1 MTMVR
6 QYPPQPQPH
15 SQLFP
20 SLGPYNNLPTSPHGS
35 LLRNAPGFDQRSLG
49 QQPIPQRYAHP
60 LSRHNS
66 YGAQDSS
73 SEHGSG
79 RGKPPEHMLRR
90 KTPNGILA
98 AAYDGTSVE
107 QTEKPHATKH
117 ILLPVTADSRIGS
130 SSTFSYNLK
139 QELPLRSPGANN
151 EFNQGKQDPLSDWNP
166 SLYFETGSG
175 RAHEGWKG
183 AHHPLPQIDS
193 MLNQMPQHQP
203 PLHYQ
208 MYGQHFCG
216 ALEPSLQ
223 SPLGPTVSNDQG
235 PFGPYWHDG
244 TFIPYR
250 PAAMRDP
257 RYFAHHG
264 PNWNALHPGGF
275 LNTGPGDWHTFN
287 SAVSNITN
295 IQQIPYSMHHQVSM
309 VPPNAYNLGR
319 PSIDYSVPYP
329 QSHSRHVGLDYQS
342 QTLPLSFSQR
352 PHQDLSTSLSSSGQT
367 TPVPD
372 HTSVSTALTEFGPQ
386 SSNAQLRERVFAW
399 AHTVYIDLLKYLQQ
413 TRKNSAH
420 SRHPN
425 APQQHARPHI
435 YPKPPR
441 QPAANFSSS
450 SNSTGSA
457 QTLERHNTYPS
468 GSKHQPAPQDAH
480 SSSHRRNDSTHH
492 RSSSLW
498 SLSGGE
504 IRDPDPHRRS
514 WQPQSQQQY
523 PSSHGL
529 HGQGQGLD
537 PTRTLRRMSGTSITS
552 VHQSLRHEVPPS
564 MTAASALDAI
574 TKHCEESKW
583 NWIDGILLGGC
594 LAYALG
600 DYQKAQDWYKH
611 ILTLDKDHVEATSN
625 LAATLLALQQ
635 KREAEQHWRRAV
647 KLRPS
652 YFEAVEHLIG
662 LLCSDHR
669 GQEAVQ
675 VIEEVERSL
684 KFIKKGEALKNADVQ
699 SDRSNSVSQ
708 SPSISEASDKPVFEF
723 DGESESI
730 FKDMDELP
738 GSDQPGFGL
747 SGYAIPGSENG
758 RILALVHAKGNMLYA
773 LGDNA
778 GAAKAFENAVLIGAG
793 TQIQGIGGLI
803 KHILSVVGYDAADR
817 SSGGHRIPPS
827 TDPIL
832 LHPEPALKTSQLCF
846 PPHGQLPGLKYV
858 PSEGMARKAAVS
870 TTSNSLLSLAKI
882 FQDGMATNSPKA
894 SAYQTTYGVREI
906 LALYYLS
913 LSLQPSPS
921 TANNVGILLASV
933 QQYAPSRHIPV
944 SNPIPKPQ
952 IPGLV
957 PGSGIALALA
967 YYNYGL
973 LLDSRHAHLYTNL
986 GSLLK
991 DIGQLDVA
999 IQMYEQ
1005 AVACDGNFDI
1015 ALANLANAVKDK
1027 GRISDAIL
1035 YYKRAVSASPDFA
1048 EAVCGL
1054 ANALNSVCGWNGRGG
1069 IANDGGSRD
1078 RWHVDEK
1085 GLLLDARVQAASS
1098 FGWIKRVVDLV
1109 EKQLGDGE
1117 DWGRGIMDD
1126 RFIQDIV
1133 RPLALDEADPHNI
1146 NEKQEKMRRTLVKW
1160 QGQKWEG
1167 ARIVRL
1173 VERAIRRITWQWYQD
1188 KYVKR
1193 QPRSSGSYRRPR
1205 LPSALTVPAA
1215 PTVLPFHTFTCPMSA
1230 KQIRLISQR
1239 NGLRISCST
1248 LRAPWL
1254 PTNVFAPPS
1263 PPNPHLKVGYVS
1275 SDFNNHPLAHLMQ
1288 SVFGLHN
1295 PSRVKAYCY
1304 ATTAS
1309 DGSIHRQQIEREAPV
1324 FYDASNWQPERLV
1337 HQIIHDGIHILINL
1351 NGYTRGARNEVFA
1364 ARPAPIQMSFMGF
1377 AGTLGAEWCDY
1388 LLADTTAVPR
1398 ETLRGWRR
1406 NIDMEDLLEDQNSG
1420 GDDDNWVYGENII
1433 YCRDTFFC
1441 CDHRQSAPDAQE
1453 RQLTWEDEQQR
1464 RWRMRK
1470 EIFPNLPDDAIILGN
1485 FNQLYKIEP
1494 TTFRT
1499 WLRILAQLPNAVLW
1513 LLRFPDLG
1521 ETNLK
1526 QTANAWAGPEV
1537 ASRVLFTDVAQKHQ
1551 HIARARVCDL
1561 FLDTPEC
1568 NAHTTA
1574 ADVLWSGTP
1583 LLTLPRYQYK
1593 MCSRMAASI
1602 LKGALPKSPDGAQA
1616 AKDLI
1621 ATGEEDYE
1629 EKAVRLGK
1637 ECVYTGHR
1645 ATGRLSQLRKLLYE
1659 SRWTSALFDTRRWVR
1674 DLEEA
1679 YEIAWRKWERGEGGD
1694 IELKPQRMF

>member
-15 SQLFP
+15 SQLFGISP
-20 SLGPYNNLPTSPHGS
+20 SLGPYNSLPTSPHDS
-35 LLRNAPGFDQRSLG
+35 LLRNAPGFDQRSLA
-49 QQPIPQRYAHP
+49 QQPRPQQYAHP

-66 YGAQDSS
+66 YPSQGSA
-73 SEHGSG
+73 EHGPERAKHS
-79 RGKPPEHMLRR
+79 EHMLRR

-117 ILLPVTADSRIGS
+117 ILLPVAAEASIANS
-130 SSTFSYNLK
+130 NTFPYNLK
-139 QELPLRSPGANN
+139 QELPLRSPGAGMSND
-151 EFNQGKQDPLSDWNP
+151 FNHVKQQDPLSDWNP

-183 AHHPLPQIDS
+183 AQHPSLQIDS
-193 MLNQMPQHQP
+193 VLNQMPQHQQ
-203 PLHYQ
+203 PLQYQ
-208 MYGQHFCG
+208 MYGQQFCG
-216 ALEPSLQ
+216 AMEPSLQ

-250 PAAMRDP
+250 PAALRDP
-257 RYFAHHG
+257 RYYAHHG
-264 PNWNALHPGGF
+264 PGWNAPQQNGYINDGV
-275 LNTGPGDWHTFN
+275 GDWHTYNNAVPNISSLQQNHFQLQPSSLAPLN
-287 SAVSNITN
+287 S
-295 IQQIPYSMHHQVSM
+295 
-309 VPPNAYNLGR
+309 YNVGR
-319 PSIDYSVPYP
+319 PPVEYPVPYP
-329 QSHSRHVGLDYQS
+329 QSHHRNHPLEYQN
-342 QTLPLSFSQR
+342 QALPPQFGQR
-352 PHQDLSTSLSSSGQT
+352 HQDFTSSISSSGQS

-372 HTSVSTALTEFGPQ
+372 HTSVAAPLAEFGPQ
-386 SSNAQLRERVFAW
+386 SSNGQLRERVFAW

-413 TRKNSAH
+413 TRKNNAH
-420 SRHPN
+420 GRHPN
-425 APQQHARPHI
+425 GTQPMRPHI

-441 QPAANFSSS
+441 QPGANFSNSS
-450 SNSTGSA
+450 SGGNT
-457 QTLERHNTYPS
+457 QTIERPS
-468 GSKHQPAPQDAH
+468 SYQFRSHDRSSRDALT
-480 SSSHRRNDSTHH
+480 RRHDSFHH

-498 SLSGGE
+498 SSGGGE
-504 IRDPDPHRRS
+504 SRDPEAHRRS
-514 WQPQSQQQY
+514 WQQPQHQQY
-523 PSSHGL
+523 SNL
-529 HGQGQGLD
+529 HSLHMQGQGMD
-537 PTRTLRRMSGTSITS
+537 PTRTLRRMSGTSIAGI
-552 VHQSLRHEVPPS
+552 HQSLRHEMPPS

-574 TKHCEESKW
+574 TKHCEESDW

-600 DYQKAQDWYKH
+600 DYKKAKDWYEH

-635 KREAEQHWRRAV
+635 KREAEQYWKRAV

-684 KFIKKGEALKNADVQ
+684 KFVKKGETFRNVDLQ
-699 SDRSNSVSQ
+699 SERSNSLSQ

-723 DGESESI
+723 DGENESV
-730 FKDMDELP
+730 FKDLDELP
-738 GSDQPGFGL
+738 GSDQPGFGS

-773 LGDNA
+773 LGDNI
-778 GAAKAFENAVLIGAG
+778 GAARAFENAVLIGAG
-793 TQIQGIGGLI
+793 HRIQGIGGLI
-803 KHILSVVGYDAADR
+803 KHILAVVGYDAAER
-817 SSGGHRIPPS
+817 SPGGRRIPPS
-827 TDPIL
+827 SDPIL

-894 SAYQTTYGVREI
+894 SAYQSTYGVREI

-933 QQYAPSRHIPV
+933 QQSAPSKHIPV

-1035 YYKRAVSASPDFA
+1035 YYRRAVSASPEFA

-1054 ANALNSVCGWNGRGG
+1054 ANALNSVCGWTGRGG

-1085 GLLLDARVQAASS
+1085 GMLLDARLPGASS
-1098 FGWIKRVVDLV
+1098 SGWIKRVVDLV
-1109 EKQLGDGE
+1109 EKQLADGE
-1117 DWGRGIMDD
+1117 DWGRGVMDEL
-1126 RFIQDIV
+1126 FIQDII
-1133 RPLALDEADPHNI
+1133 RPLALTEGDPQNI
-1146 NEKQEKMRRTLVKW
+1146 KEKQRNMRGVLVKW

-1167 ARIVRL
+1167 ARVVRF

-1188 KYVKR
+1188 KYIRR
-1193 QPRSSGSYRRPR
+1193 QQRAAGSYRRPQ
-1205 LPSALTVPAA
+1205 LPAALTVPAA

-1254 PTNVFAPPS
+1254 PSSVFTPPP
-1263 PPNPHLKVGYVS
+1263 PPNPYLKVGYVS

-1309 DGSIHRQQIEREAPV
+1309 DGSIHRQQIEREAPA
-1324 FYDASNWQPERLV
+1324 FYDASSWPAERLV
-1337 HQIIHDGIHILINL
+1337 GQIIQDGIHILINL

-1388 LLADTTAVPR
+1388 LLADDTAVPPD
-1398 ETLRGWRR
+1398 TLRNWRR
-1406 NIDMEDLLEDQNSG
+1406 NIDMEDQLVDENSG
-1420 GDDDNWVYGENII
+1420 GDDDNWIYGENII
-1433 YCRDTFFC
+1433 FCRDTFFC
-1441 CDHRQSAPDAQE
+1441 CDHRQSAPDSQGH
-1453 RQLTWEDEQQR
+1453 QLNWEEEQQR
-1464 RWRMRK
+1464 RWNMRK

-1526 QTANAWAGPEV
+1526 QTAVAWAGPEV

-1583 LLTLPRYQYK
+1583 LLTLPRYKYK

-1602 LKGALPKSPDGAQA
+1602 LKGALPKTPEGRQA
-1616 AKDLI
+1616 SKELI
-1621 ATGEEDYE
+1621 ADNEDDYE

-1637 ECVYTGHR
+1637 DCVYYGHKAR
-1645 ATGRLSQLRKLLYE
+1645 GRLSQLRRLLYE
-1659 SRWTSALFDTRRWVR
+1659 SRWNSALFDTRRWVR

-1679 YEIAWRKWERGEGGD
+1679 YEIAWDKWVKGEGGD
-1694 IELKPQRMF
+1694 IWLRRRPSGL